1 MNAIEHAYGP
11 GDAEFELEASAV
23 GPMVTLTVRDRGSW
37 RERRGTERGRG
48 LSIIEGMMDDV
59 EVTPGPR
66 GTSVRMRRRLGP
78 ASKAAAGLARSGAG
92 SLGGQRV

>member
-23 GPMVTLTVRDRGSW
+23 GPVVTVTVRDQGSW

-48 LSIIEGMMDDV
+48 LSIIEGMMDEV

-66 GTSVRMRRRLGP
+66 GTSIRMQRRLGAP
-78 ASKAAAGLARSGAG
+78 SGAG
-92 SLGGQRV
+92 AKLARPAIPRLGSEQA